1 MDWQYDLPDA
11 SDVEQWCDAAT
22 QIDSGYRLLR
32 GDFDSD
38 ASLRAYLDRLTPFV
52 PLPRLATPY
61 SMEEDFL
68 EEGGREAFVELID
81 SYPLD
86 PELLKDNDRVYRRS
100 MVRLCGELL
109 TAKAA
114 LEAGQTEKAGW
125 HLSSA
130 RFHEGWAQGYYLAAK
145 PAEDTKQSGKKG
157 GVTKEANKRQA
168 VRKAC
173 IKHLKDDRPEDGWT
187 SPDSAI
193 RTVAP
198 EVAEAIRKKHG
209 DVDVHAL
216 LYDWL
221 RDDPEVRQAGGFTM
235 REPIRMFV
243 CEA

>member
-1 MDWQYDLPDA
+1 MGWQHDLPDA

-38 ASLRAYLDRLTPFV
+38 TSLRAYLDRLNPFV

-61 SMEEDFL
+61 STEEDL
-68 EEGGREAFVELID
+68 LDEGGREAFVELID

-86 PELLKDNDRVYRRS
+86 PELLKDNNRVYRRS

-114 LEAGQTEKAGW
+114 LEAGQTEKAWW
-125 HLSSA
+125 HLSSV
-130 RFHEGWAQGYYLAAK
+130 RFHEGCAQGYYSAAK
-145 PAEDTKQSGKKG
+145 PAEDTKQNGKKG
-157 GVTKEANKRQA
+157 GITKEANKRQA

-173 IKHLKDDRPEDGWT
+173 IKHLNDDRPEDGWR

-193 RTVAP
+193 RTVGSK
-198 EVAEAIRKKHG
+198 VAEAIKKKHG
-209 DVDVHAL
+209 DVDVQAL

-221 RDDPEVRQAGGFTM
+221 SDDPEVQQAGGFT
-235 REPIRMFV
+235 IRGTKD
-243 CEA
+243 